1 MKNIASITTLTLV
14 AAASMADAAPA
25 VAPASAWTQS
35 GNLAI
40 SSNYIWRGV
49 SQNANTVAIS
59 GGYDVAN
66 TSGLS
71 AGAWLSSAGDGYNS
85 VYNTELDLYANYG
98 FKVSNIDL
106 SVGYIAYVYQGYSA
120 ANFSEVN
127 VSATYA
133 GVTAK
138 VSKEIVN
145 ASTGSGFTN
154 FGYYYELG
162 YTYSIPAVKGLDLGL
177 HYGWADNTGLSNKAE
192 DYSVS
197 LTYPVAGFTATAAY
211 SNTPGSAAVYSG
223 ADVSSVINGGLYSIS
238 LKKTF

>member
-14 AAASMADAAPA
+14 AAAAMADAAPA

-59 GGYDVAN
+59 GGYDVAH

-85 VYNTELDLYANYG
+85 SFSTELDLYANYG

-106 SVGYIAYVYQGYSA
+106 SVGYIAYVYQANSA

-127 VSATYA
+127 VAATYA

-138 VSKEIVN
+138 VSKEIAN
-145 ASTGSGFTN
+145 ASSGSGITN

-162 YTYSIPAVKGLDLGL
+162 YNYSIPAVKGLDLGL
-177 HYGWADNTGLSNKAE
+177 HYGWADSNNNTTETGT

-197 LTYPVAGFTATAAY
+197 LTYPVAGFAATVAY
-211 SNTPGSAAVYSG
+211 SNGGTDNLG
-223 ADVSSVINGGLYSIS
+223 ADVKKLYSLT